1 MQPAVRGGGRSC
13 WETFCFCFVLFHP
26 PACVFVRMTS
36 GCTSSFRPE
45 LFPACIRNAATVVK
59 PGGYVLFRDY
69 GLYDHAQL
77 RFKAGCVD
85 GWLASIFFI
94 CQHPAS
100 SLSLSCS
107 LPVATTRRLPPRAAR
122 NTLVYTGKL
131 ARNSEG
137 QDEAECCP

>member
-1 MQPAVRGGGRSC
+1 
-13 WETFCFCFVLFHP
+13 
-26 PACVFVRMTS
+26 MTS

-85 GWLASIFFI
+85 GWLASIFFYL
-94 CQHPAS
+94 PAPRVV
-100 SLSLSCS
+100 SLSRSLSTS
-107 LPVATTRRLPPRAAR
+107 GNHEAVTSAGGAEHPGIHGEV
-122 NTLVYTGKL
+122 
-131 ARNSEG
+131 G
-137 QDEAECCP
+137 QEQ